1 MGQKLFSFL
10 SLSLYQYSTD
20 KLSEYVNATIV
31 VTLPDE
37 ITVHTIDW
45 FSVWC
50 VQFNVSFGELQIPD
64 EIPLQPEVPAS
75 AVFLGSLTTNSHGVR
90 GFVFALDER
99 TLMLTEFSYD
109 GSAPGE

>member
-1 MGQKLFSFL
+1 MRLACERKLS
-10 SLSLYQYSTD
+10 SLSQFSGE

-31 VTLPDE
+31 ITLPNE

-50 VQFNVSFGELQIPD
+50 VEFNVSFGELQIPD
-64 EIPLQPEVPAS
+64 EIQFQAEVPAS
-75 AVFLGSLTTNSHGVR
+75 AVFLGSLTSNAHGVH
-90 GFVFALDER
+90 GNVFALDER

-109 GSAPGE
+109 GAAPGE